1 MIPSA
6 VDRGVHPARTLPP
19 DTRIQIR
26 RKLRSGGGAF
36 VFLLALTVLMLFT
49 PVFDGHIGGVGIG
62 YVVAFLNFVVVLT
75 VATVHCVRSNRHDDD
90 REVG

>member
-6 VDRGVHPARTLPP
+6 VDRGVQASRTLPP

-26 RKLRSGGGAF
+26 RKLVSGGGAF
-36 VFLLALTVLMLFT
+36 TLLLVLTALMLFT

-62 YVVAFLNFVVVLT
+62 YIVAFFNFLVVLT
-75 VATVHCVRSNRHDDD
+75 VATAHCVRSNRLDDD

>member
-1 MIPSA
+1 MIPAA
-6 VDRGVHPARTLPP
+6 VDQGVHPGRTLPS

-26 RKLRSGGGAF
+26 AKLRSGAGAF
-36 VFLLALTVLMLFT
+36 VLLVSLTALMLFT

-62 YVVAFLNFVVVLT
+62 YVAAFVNFLVVLT
-75 VATVHCVRSNRHDDD
+75 VATVHCVRSNRLDDD